1 MHLWVG
7 LGNPGPSYAQN
18 RHNIGFMAVD
28 SIQDKYGFSAWK
40 TTALAAS
47 CKGSIG
53 GQKITLLK
61 PLTYMNKSGIAVAE
75 TARFYKIPNIAIT
88 VFHDEIDIAA
98 GKVRIKQGG
107 GHGGHNGLRDI
118 DRHMGVDYWRVR
130 LGVGRPTHKQDVH
143 KWVLNDFTQDE
154 KKGWLN
160 NLLQVICDEADKL
173 ADAEYAG
180 YASRIAYLAPAPKS
194 TPPTPNSSEIK

>member
-1 MHLWVG
+1 MKIWVG

-28 SIQDKYGFSAWK
+28 RIQDKYGFSAWK
-40 TTALAAS
+40 SNSQSAS
-47 CKGSIG
+47 CKGVIA

-75 TARFYKIPNIAIT
+75 MARFYKVEAPQIV

-98 GKVRIKQGG
+98 GRLRVKQGG

-118 DRHMGVDYWRVR
+118 DRHIPGDYWRVR
-130 LGVGRPTHKQDVH
+130 MGVGRPEHKQDVH
-143 KWVLNDFTQDE
+143 KWVLNDFSQAD
-154 KKGWLN
+154 KKDWLER
-160 NLLQVICDEADKL
+160 LIVALCDEAETL
-173 ADAEYAG
+173 ADADYAR
-180 YASRIAYLAPAPKS
+180 YASRIAYLAPAPK
-194 TPPTPNSSEIK
+194 PQPSSQND